1 MHRCAKKMILTSL
14 MKAVRGKLFLVTCIL
29 PVFVYFLP
37 SEPLIRSERH
47 LVPFSSRHPFLFSM
61 PPAPY
66 TAIPQE
72 RQNRQYRG
80 LSIGTALP
88 LFSSPSSAVQEKY
101 ARYAAQAPWFAV
113 ITITVPFVSILRI
126 RLFFLNPRKPYAII
140 VTRFGRRRGWLL
152 FFLSFLL
159 FVLLFKLIFLGSDR
173 PSLVFKR
180 EDLQRIWHWEIAS
193 GHFPSRQESE
203 WLCL

>member
-1 MHRCAKKMILTSL
+1 
-14 MKAVRGKLFLVTCIL
+14 
-29 PVFVYFLP
+29 
-37 SEPLIRSERH
+37 
-47 LVPFSSRHPFLFSM
+47 M

-80 LSIGTALP
+80 LSIATALP
-88 LFSSPSSAVQEKY
+88 LFSSPPSAVQEKY

-140 VTRFGRRRGWLL
+140 VARFGRRRGWLL

-159 FVLLFKLIFLGSDR
+159 IVVFFKLLFFGSDR

-203 WLCL
+203 SLCL